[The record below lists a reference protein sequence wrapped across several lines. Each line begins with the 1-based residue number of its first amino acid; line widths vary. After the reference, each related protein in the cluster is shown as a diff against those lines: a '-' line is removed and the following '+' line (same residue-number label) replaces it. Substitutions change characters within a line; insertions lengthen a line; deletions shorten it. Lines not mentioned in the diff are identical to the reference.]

1 MCNVKEM
8 FAGLNDNASRL
19 LLYIILHA
27 DENGSAEVSERSLAV
42 DLGMGR
48 QQVRAAK
55 QSLLATQ
62 RITQSATHQ
71 ATHLKLCCCGSC
83 GKSKTT
89 KQPTQQP
96 TQQPTK
102 SQKVE
107 VAPEWVAVEFAGPFL
122 DWLEYKKAR
131 RESYKTDKS
140 LKACYSKLVK
150 LSNGDAA
157 VAAEIVEQS
166 MANNWQGLFP
176 LKQDYNNGKEN
187 WRTNNRDDE
196 LAAQAVRM
204 RSYYQAKRTEA

>member
-55 QSLLATQ
+55 QALLATQ

-71 ATHLKLCCCGSC
+71 ATHLKLCCCGGC

-122 DWLEYKKAR
+122 DWLEYKKAKKQT
-131 RESYKTDKS
+131 YKTEQS
-140 LKACYSKLVK
+140 LRACYNKLVK
-150 LSNGDAA
+150 LSNGNADIACRIIEEA
-157 VAAEIVEQS
+157 
-166 MANNWQGLFP
+166 MANNWNGFFA
-176 LKQDYNNGKEN
+176 LKETSNGTTN
-187 WRTNNRDDE
+187 WRSNGRDAE

-204 RSYYQAKRTEA
+204 RSNFEAERNSQ

>member
-1 MCNVKEM
+1 MCNIKEM

-19 LLYIILHA
+19 LLYIILHS

-55 QSLLATQ
+55 QALLATQ
-62 RITQSATHQ
+62 RITQSATHK
-71 ATHLKLCCCGSC
+71 ATHLKLCCCGGC

-89 KQPTQQP
+89 KQPTK
-96 TQQPTK
+96 QPTK

-107 VAPEWVAVEFAGPFL
+107 VAPEWVAVEFVGPFL

-176 LKQDYNNGKEN
+176 LKQDYNNGTTN
-187 WRTNNRDDE
+187 WRNNGRDDE

-204 RSYYQAKRTEA
+204 RSYYQAERDSK

>member
-1 MCNVKEM
+1 MCNIKEM

-55 QSLLATQ
+55 QALLATQ

-71 ATHLKLCCCGSC
+71 ATHIKLCCCGSC

-89 KQPTQQP
+89 KQPTK
-96 TQQPTK
+96 QPTK

-176 LKQDYNNGKEN
+176 LKQDYNNGTTN
-187 WRTNNRDDE
+187 WRNNGRDDE

-204 RSYYQAKRTEA
+204 RSYYQAERDSK